1 MITILWP
8 ALRASLVTLVLCG
21 LAYPLALTGL
31 AQWIMPQQANGSLE
45 RSADGTVIGSRLIGQ
60 QWNGPQ
66 WFHGRLSATTR
77 PDPDDPA
84 KNVPAPYNAANS
96 GAANLGPT
104 SRALSERLQADRK
117 ALEEAQPELA
127 GRPLPADMLTSS
139 ASGLDPDITPDNAAL
154 QAVRVARSRGVAT
167 ADVLTLVEREV
178 TGRGLWLL
186 DEPRVSGLALN
197 LALQKA
203 FPAP

>member
-1 MITILWP
+1 
-8 ALRASLVTLVLCG
+8 
-21 LAYPLALTGL
+21 
-31 AQWIMPQQANGSLE
+31 
-45 RSADGTVIGSRLIGQ
+45 
-60 QWNGPQ
+60 
-66 WFHGRLSATTR
+66 
-77 PDPDDPA
+77 
-84 KNVPAPYNAANS
+84 
-96 GAANLGPT
+96 
-104 SRALSERLQADRK
+104 
-117 ALEEAQPELA
+117 
-127 GRPLPADMLTSS
+127 MLTSS